1 MQLSLETSSISRL
14 VSFKSDLYSLFCL
27 HETNTEPVSP
37 ELFEGAP
44 CCIQVVGKHMREEEL
59 VQATQTIA
67 SVLGA

>member
-1 MQLSLETSSISRL
+1 MQLLLETLSTSHL
-14 VSFKSDLYSLFCL
+14 VSLLNIYLILSLHDTDLISD
-27 HETNTEPVSP
+27 SP

-67 SVLGA
+67 NVLGA